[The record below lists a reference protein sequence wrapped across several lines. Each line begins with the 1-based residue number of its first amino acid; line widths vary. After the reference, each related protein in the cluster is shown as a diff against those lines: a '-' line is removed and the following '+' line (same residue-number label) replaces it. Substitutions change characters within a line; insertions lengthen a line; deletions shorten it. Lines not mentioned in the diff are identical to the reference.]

1 MEAQSDVPTFAVF
14 AERTRQEDMG
24 HYAASSLEDRKSQLK
39 PDGRI
44 LRTLGSLRLDQFTL
58 KVLRE
63 WWTCEIIN
71 AGLSPKTGRNY
82 LDAISAVPSYG
93 RDLEIIDANP
103 ADDLRSPDR
112 ADNGYV

>member
-1 MEAQSDVPTFAVF
+1 MKAN
-14 AERTRQEDMG
+14 
-24 HYAASSLEDRKSQLK
+24 
-39 PDGRI
+39 GRI
-44 LRTLGSLRLDQFTL
+44 LRPRGHLRLDEITRKRL
-58 KVLRE
+58 LE
-63 WWTCEIIN
+63 WWTYEVIN